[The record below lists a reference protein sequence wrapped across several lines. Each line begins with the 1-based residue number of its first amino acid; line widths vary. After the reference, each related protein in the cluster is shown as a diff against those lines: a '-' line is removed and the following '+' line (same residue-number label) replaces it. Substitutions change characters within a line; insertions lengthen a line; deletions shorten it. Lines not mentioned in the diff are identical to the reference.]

1 VLDLELHICN
11 KMEEAMQ
18 QYSGLDYPK
27 GPPWVIKKVDKEVV
41 GFLASTVLVEDNL
54 DFFDGSMCM
63 L

>member
-1 VLDLELHICN
+1 
-11 KMEEAMQ
+11 MEEAMQ